1 MKKIVGGQV
10 KDPEERFSGSM
21 HIMVRPDVKVELADI
36 PSSQWREFFTLV
48 AAVRKTGR
56 PVYVMTLR
64 PAADDAIYPNIMA
77 VFDTKGLV
85 ISSLERVNRKRGA
98 PVSRKS

>member
-1 MKKIVGGQV
+1 MTSMGRPKI
-10 KDPEERFSGSM
+10 DPADQLLGSVN
-21 HIMVRPDVKVELADI
+21 VRIRADAKAALADI
-36 PSSQWREFFTLV
+36 SPSQWREFFTLV
-48 AAVRKTGR
+48 AAVRQSGR

-64 PAADDAIYPNIMA
+64 PAMDNEIYPNIMA
-77 VFDTKGLV
+77 VFDPKGLV